1 MDPLW
6 IFTLG
11 LFAQLLFA
19 ARMLVQW
26 ILSEK
31 NRQVEN
37 PTAFWILGLCGSLL
51 FLLYGWLR
59 NDFALILGQLIGYYV
74 YIWNLGSKG
83 VWRKLGRWRPLGVG
97 LLLLVPLV
105 VLTPFL
111 VHWPDASKTLF
122 RNQDIPQVLLLFGIA
137 GQIVFSTRFLYQ
149 ALYSVRRKASS
160 LPVGFWL
167 ISAIGAAMILVYGI
181 FRRDPVLI
189 LAESF
194 GLFTYI
200 RNLMLWHARR
210 ENR

>member
-74 YIWNLGSKG
+74 YIWNLGAKG

-200 RNLMLWHARR
+200 RNLMLWDARR

>member
-11 LFAQLLFA
+11 LFAQLLFT

-83 VWRKLGRWRPLGVG
+83 VWQQLGRWRPLVVG
-97 LLLLVPLV
+97 LLLLVPLA

-111 VHWPDASKTLF
+111 VHWPDVSKTLF
-122 RNQDIPQVLLLFGIA
+122 QNKDIPQVLLLFGIA

-149 ALYSVRRKASS
+149 AFYSVRHKASS

>member
-11 LFAQLLFA
+11 LFAQLLFT

-83 VWRKLGRWRPLGVG
+83 VWQQLGRWRPLVVG
-97 LLLLVPLV
+97 LLLLVPLA

-111 VHWPDASKTLF
+111 VHWPDVSKTLF
-122 RNQDIPQVLLLFGIA
+122 QNKDIPQVLLLFGIA

>member
-74 YIWNLGSKG
+74 YIWNLGAKG

-111 VHWPDASKTLF
+111 VHWPDVSKTLF
-122 RNQDIPQVLLLFGIA
+122 QNKDIPQALLLFGIA
-137 GQIVFSTRFLYQ
+137 GQVVFSTRFLYQ
-149 ALYSVRRKASS
+149 AFYSVRHKASS

-167 ISAIGAAMILVYGI
+167 ISAFGAAMILVYGI

>member
-1 MDPLW
+1 MEPLW
-6 IFTLG
+6 IFALG
-11 LFAQLLFA
+11 LFAQMLFA

-31 NRQVEN
+31 ARQVEN

-83 VWRKLGRWRPLGVG
+83 VWRKLGRWRPLVVG
-97 LLLLVPLV
+97 LLLLVPLA

>member
-6 IFTLG
+6 LFALG

-26 ILSEK
+26 LLSEK
-31 NRQVEN
+31 ARQVEN

-74 YIWNLGSKG
+74 YIWNLGAKG
-83 VWRKLGRWRPLGVG
+83 VWQQLGRWRPLGVG

>member
-6 IFTLG
+6 IFALG

-74 YIWNLGSKG
+74 YIWNLGAKG

-149 ALYSVRRKASS
+149 ALYSVRRNASS

>member
-74 YIWNLGSKG
+74 YIWNLGAKG

-111 VHWPDASKTLF
+111 VHWPYASKTLF
-122 RNQDIPQVLLLFGIA
+122 RNQDIPQALLLFGIA
-137 GQIVFSTRFLYQ
+137 GQVVFSTRFLYQ
-149 ALYSVRRKASS
+149 AFYSVRHKASS

>member
-1 MDPLW
+1 MEPLW
-6 IFTLG
+6 IFALG

-31 NRQVEN
+31 ARQVEN

-83 VWRKLGRWRPLGVG
+83 VWQQLGRWRPLGVG

-137 GQIVFSTRFLYQ
+137 GQVVFSTRFLYQ
-149 ALYSVRRKASS
+149 AFYSVRHKASS

-200 RNLMLWHARR
+200 RNLMLWDARR
-210 ENR
+210 ENC

>member
-11 LFAQLLFA
+11 LFAQLLFT

-83 VWRKLGRWRPLGVG
+83 VWQQLGRWRPLVVG
-97 LLLLVPLV
+97 LLLLVPLA

-111 VHWPDASKTLF
+111 VHWPDVSKTLF
-122 RNQDIPQVLLLFGIA
+122 QNKDIPQALLLFGIA
-137 GQIVFSTRFLYQ
+137 GQVVFSTRFLYQ
-149 ALYSVRRKASS
+149 AFYSVRHKASS

>member
-74 YIWNLGSKG
+74 YIWNLGAKG